1 MIILKER
8 RSLPEGKR
16 PKTWFDYIMD
26 HLNSDAAFDLL
37 YNIFDGFP
45 YARGPQLVQAVS
57 ELKKYLPSVPN
68 NDLKDYVEVWV
79 KHHQDLLKNRG
90 R

>member
-16 PKTWFDYIMD
+16 PKNWFDYITD
-26 HLNSDAAFDLL
+26 RLNSDAAFDLL
-37 YNIFDGFP
+37 YNIFEGFP
-45 YARGPQLVQAVS
+45 YAKGSQLIQAVS

-68 NDLKDYVEVWV
+68 NALKDYVEMWIE
-79 KHHQDLLKNRG
+79 HHRDILKN
-90 R
+90 